1 MNDKFENRAPGIE
14 KNGVIYPAP
23 DADPM
28 WLLNPQPLWSPDEIA
43 KATGGEWIS
52 GNLDDL
58 VITGVCYRKSEILPG
73 DLYLPRNPKHW
84 AKSSLKMPVAADVER
99 AFTRGAVAIV
109 LHKIPHDLPTD
120 IPVLMVKNTRKAL
133 YGLAN
138 YSRDRFT
145 GKVVGVTGS
154 AGKTTVKE
162 MLRYLL
168 AQVKPTVSSRANF
181 NHDVGVALSLAQT
194 PPAMSYG
201 VFEFGVDAPHLT
213 RLKANMLRPDIAIVT
228 EIYEAHLSHYKTLDK
243 IVEQKSLLFD
253 AVTENGTVILNQD
266 SHFYNKFRENAE
278 NKGIANILTY
288 GQSEGADIQLKSFE
302 LKEDGSEVVVS
313 IEGNEIIYHLSLPG
327 FHNIQNSLAVLGA
340 IKTLGEDYRFAADVF
355 KQFKNI
361 KDRTKFYD
369 IKIPGG
375 GSFKIIDDVFNANT
389 GSIKAGLKLLS
400 LMAEKG
406 DHRKVAVL
414 GQMKKPGAQTEKLHS
429 ELSQPILEEG
439 VDKVYTL
446 GADML
451 YLREA
456 LPKELRGSHGD
467 NYLDI
472 INDLVSDIRPDDIL
486 LLKGPDPSKEKTKNI
501 AAHLLAHQKN
511 VFSCLF
517 VGDCNFG
524 ESYQERYKREGQ
536 GNILELKGY
545 DYPLDHM
552 RTMLTSA
559 DLVIA
564 NLETPLTSL
573 RKSPFENIKSWL
585 HHSDTKSSP
594 ECYLRHN
601 MNVLSLANNHCFD
614 YGEEG
619 FKETLNVLKQH
630 KISYFGGGE
639 DLAQARLPYI
649 KNIEFKSTTFKMAVF
664 ASYKVLKKANEV
676 FGMYAGK
683 EKIGVNPLYTRS
695 IKREIDKVREKE
707 PDTFIVL
714 FPHWGAN
721 YKWRTENQ
729 QELAHAMINAGADLI
744 IGHGSHMVQE
754 VERYHDKW
762 IVYSIGNFMFN
773 SRGRYKKYNAPP
785 YSLVAKLDV
794 CVEHDSTK
802 LNLKL
807 FPIFTNNR
815 ATHFQPRFVDG
826 KEFISIYEML
836 KEHGSSI
843 ESGHI
848 SAERHGEEA
857 LFCFD
862 IDLTT

>member
-1 MNDKFENRAPGIE
+1 
-14 KNGVIYPAP
+14 
-23 DADPM
+23 M
-28 WLLNPQPLWSPDEIA
+28 WLLNPQPLWLPDEIA

-52 GNLDDL
+52 GNVNGL
-58 VITGVCYRKSEILPG
+58 VITGICYRKTEILPG

-84 AKSSLKMPVAADVER
+84 ARSSLKMPTSSDIKR
-99 AFTRGAVAIV
+99 AFGRGALAIV
-109 LHKIPHDLPTD
+109 LHKIPHDLPAD

-138 YSRDRFT
+138 FSRNRFT

-154 AGKTTVKE
+154 IGKTSVKE

-201 VFEFGVDAPHLT
+201 VFEFGVDTPHLT
-213 RLKANMLRPDIAIVT
+213 LLKANMLKPDIAIVT

-253 AVTENGTVILNQD
+253 AVTENGTVILNHD
-266 SHFYNKFRENAE
+266 SRYYNMFRENAQ
-278 NKGIANILTY
+278 NKGVTNILTY
-288 GQSEGADIQLKSFE
+288 GQDESADIQLKSFE
-302 LKEDGSEVVVS
+302 LNEDGSEVVIS
-313 IEGNEIIYHLSLPG
+313 IEGNEISYHLSLPG

-340 IKTLGEDYRFAADVF
+340 IKALGEDCRLAADVIY
-355 KQFKNI
+355 QFKSI
-361 KDRTKFYD
+361 KGRTQFYD
-369 IKIPGG
+369 IKTPGG

-389 GSIKAGLKLLS
+389 GSIKAGLKLIS
-400 LMAEKG
+400 LMAKKG
-406 DHRKVAVL
+406 NHRKVAVL
-414 GQMKKPGAQTEKLHS
+414 GQMKKPGAQTAKLHR
-429 ELSQPILEEG
+429 ELYQPILEEK

-472 INDLVSDIRPDDIL
+472 IDDLIRDIRPDDIL

-501 AAHLLAHQKN
+501 VAHLLAHQES

-545 DYPLDHM
+545 DYPLDRM
-552 RTMLTSA
+552 RAMLISA

-573 RKSPFENIKSWL
+573 RKSPFKNLKSWL

-601 MNVLSLANNHCFD
+601 MNVVSLANNHCFD
-614 YGEEG
+614 YGDEG
-619 FKETLNVLKQH
+619 FNETLNVLKEH
-630 KISYFGGGE
+630 NITYFGGGE
-639 DLAQARLPYI
+639 NLAQARLPYI
-649 KNIEFKSTTFKMAVF
+649 KKIVFKNTTFKMAVF
-664 ASYKVLKKANEV
+664 ASYKVLKKAKEV

-683 EKIGVNPLYTRS
+683 EKTGVNPLYIHS
-695 IKREIDKVREKE
+695 IKREIEKIRKKE
-707 PDTFIVL
+707 PDTFVVL

-729 QELAHAMINAGADLI
+729 EKLAHAMIDAGADLI
-744 IGHGSHMVQE
+744 IGHGSHMIQE
-754 VERYHDKW
+754 IESYRDKW
-762 IVYSIGNFMFN
+762 IIYSIGNFMFN

-785 YSLVAKLDV
+785 FSFVAKLDV
-794 CVEHDSTK
+794 REEHKSTT

-807 FPIFTNNR
+807 FPILTNNQI
-815 ATHFQPRFVDG
+815 THFQPRFVNG

-836 KEHGSSI
+836 KEHNSSI
-843 ESGHI
+843 ESCHT
-848 SAERHGEEA
+848 SAERCGEEA

-862 IDLTT
+862 INLCV